1 MAVSRTFVDTNVVVY
16 RFDPADPRKQ
26 EIADAITPSAQG
38 GPLVVS
44 TQVLIE
50 LYSVLTR
57 KLHATVSIEEAQAVI
72 ADFAGVPTVPT
83 DAALVRTAVALSRSA
98 QLSIWDAMIVAAAQ
112 AGRCTRLLTEDLSH
126 GTTYGSVVVEN
137 PFLEAA
143 PSA

>member
-1 MAVSRTFVDTNVVVY
+1 MAASRTFLDTNVLVY
-16 RFDPADPRKQ
+16 RMDPADPRKRA
-26 EIADAITPSAQG
+26 IADAITPGAQG

-57 KLHATVSIEEAQAVI
+57 KLRATVSIDEAQAAV
-72 ADFAGVPTVPT
+72 AALAGVPTVPA
-83 DAALVRTAVALSRSA
+83 DAALVRAAVALSRSA

-126 GTTYGSVVVEN
+126 GVTFGSVTVEN
-137 PFLEAA
+137 PFLEA
-143 PSA
+143 